1 MGEYG
6 MATLLEQLST
16 RVVVGDGDVA
26 AYLYGKGSPLGRSFE
41 GMCLTDPDLVRE
53 AHRAYLEAG
62 AELISTNS
70 FAANLSCL
78 KKHGLEEKANEINWK
93 AAKLALGEAKEH
105 RAWVAG
111 CVGPSGLIVAGRNGA
126 GATEV
131 EDVFRKQA
139 GALIDGG
146 VQAILLQSFA
156 DPAELELAIGAVRE
170 LHHLPVIA
178 MLSSGRE
185 GTLPEGKGW
194 EETARRLRRA
204 GADVVGVAPA
214 FGPSACPMLIR
225 RLSGGGENLLAAYP
239 DAGQPEYS
247 EGRYLYSNYPDYFAE
262 RMAELPA
269 LGVSLLGGG
278 SGVSPEHVRALKK
291 KAGSMA
297 VTRSPRTGAEPKR
310 EEIRFSVPDG
320 DEGRKKEESILERLK
335 KERVAIVE
343 LDSPRSLDMGPFL
356 KAADELVKAGATALT
371 LADNSL
377 AILRVANT
385 AAATLLRERLGV
397 TSVIHLA
404 CRDKNLIGLQSELM
418 GLAALGHRHVLALTG
433 DPSKFGDHP
442 GATSVYDVNSLG
454 LLDLIRQLNEGRN
467 SAGREVGKGAEFVV
481 GVAFNPN
488 SKNFDAQ
495 VKKLERKI
503 ERGAHFVMTQPV
515 YEKSMVQKMKA
526 ALSPLGIPVLVGV
539 MPVISA
545 RNAEFLHHEVPG
557 ISIPD
562 EVRAKIRSLPE
573 GPAQAEYGREVAAEL
588 AREVAQ
594 HFRGIY
600 LITPMVRSG
609 MTAPIVKE
617 FLKTQ

>member
-1 MGEYG
+1 
-6 MATLLEQLST
+6 MATLLEQIAS

-26 AYLYGKGSPLGRSFE
+26 GYLYAKGTPLGRSFE
-41 GMCLTDPDLVRE
+41 GLCLTDSDLVRE
-53 AHRAYLEAG
+53 SHRAYLEAG
-62 AELISTNS
+62 AELIATNS
-70 FAANLSCL
+70 FAANLSAL

-93 AAKLALGEAKEH
+93 AAKLALGEAKDH

-111 CVGPSGLIVAGRNGA
+111 RLGPSGLSSAERASQGA
-126 GATEV
+126 KITE
-131 EDVFRKQA
+131 DLFRKQA

-156 DPAELELAIGAVRE
+156 DPEELEVAIGAVRE

-178 MLSSGRE
+178 MLASGRE
-185 GTLPEGKGW
+185 GTLPGGKGW
-194 EETARRLRRA
+194 EETVRRLRQA
-204 GADVVGVAPA
+204 GAEVVGVAPA
-214 FGPSACPMLIR
+214 FGPSACPTLIR

-247 EGRYLYSNYPDYFAE
+247 EGRYLYSDYPDYFAE

-269 LGVSLLGGG
+269 LGVGLLGGG
-278 SGVSPEHVRALKK
+278 SGVTPDHIRALKK
-291 KAGSMA
+291 RAGSLRPERA
-297 VTRSPRTGAEPKR
+297 PRPGVEPKR
-310 EEIRFSVPDG
+310 EEIRVSVP
-320 DEGRKKEESILERLK
+320 EGGKERKREESILDRLK
-335 KERVAIVE
+335 RERVAIVE
-343 LDSPRSLDMGPFL
+343 LDSPRSLDMGPFF
-356 KAADELVKAGATALT
+356 KAAEELVKAGATALT

-385 AAATLLRERLGV
+385 AAAALLRERLGV

-467 SAGREVGKGAEFVV
+467 SAGREVGKGAEFVI

-515 YEKSMVQKMKA
+515 YEKAMIRKMKE
-526 ALSPLGIPVLVGV
+526 ALSPLGIPFLVGV

-562 EVRAKIRSLPE
+562 EVRAKIRALPE

-600 LITPMVRSG
+600 LITPMVRSA

-617 FLKTQ
+617 FLQTK

>member
-1 MGEYG
+1 
-6 MATLLEQLST
+6 
-16 RVVVGDGDVA
+16 VGDGSVA
-26 AYLYGKGSPLGRSFE
+26 AYLYAEGVPLGRSFE
-41 GMCLTDPDLVRE
+41 GLNLTEPERVAA
-53 AHRAYLEAG
+53 AHQAYLEAG
-62 AELISTNS
+62 AELIATNS
-70 FAANLSCL
+70 FAANRIALRR
-78 KKHGLEEKANEINWK
+78 HGLEDKANEINWK
-93 AAKLALGEAKEH
+93 AAKIALVEVGKSG
-105 RAWVAG
+105 AWVAG
-111 CVGPSGLIVAGRNGA
+111 CLGPSGLTSADRNGL
-126 GATEV
+126 GAKAV
-131 EDVFRKQA
+131 EELFRAHA

-146 VQAILLQSFA
+146 VQAVLLQAFG
-156 DPAELELAIGAVRE
+156 DPEELEIAIGAVRE
-170 LHHLPVIA
+170 LHHLPVVA
-178 MLSSGRE
+178 LLASGRE
-185 GTLPEGKGW
+185 GTLPEGRRW
-194 EETARRLRRA
+194 EETVRRLRGA
-204 GADVVGVAPA
+204 GAEVLGVAPA
-214 FGPSACPMLIR
+214 FGPSACSGVVR
-225 RLSGGGENLLAAYP
+225 RISAGPEKPLAAYP
-239 DAGQPEYS
+239 DAGQPEFS
-247 EGRYLYSNYPDYFAE
+247 EGRYLYANHPNYFAE

-278 SGVSPEHVRALKK
+278 SGVSPAHIRALKAK
-291 KAGSMA
+291 VSQLQPNMA
-297 VTRSPRTGAEPKR
+297 PREAEEPKR
-310 EEIRFSVPDG
+310 ERIQVSDRGGE
-320 DEGRKKEESILERLK
+320 RKREESILDRLNK
-335 KERVAIVE
+335 GRIAVVE
-343 LDSPRSLDMGPFL
+343 LDSPRGLDMGPFL
-356 KAADELVKAGATALT
+356 RAAEELVQAGATALT

-385 AAATLLRERLGV
+385 AAATLLRERLGT
-397 TSVIHLA
+397 TSLIHLA

-467 SAGREVGKGAEFVV
+467 SAGREVGPGAEFVV

-495 VKKLERKI
+495 VKKLERKM

-515 YEKSMVQKMKA
+515 YEKSMIRRLKE

-562 EVRAKIRSLPE
+562 AVREKIRSLPE

-609 MTAPIVKE
+609 MTAPIVRE
-617 FLKTQ
+617 FLKTA

>member
-1 MGEYG
+1 
-6 MATLLEQLST
+6 MANLLETLGA
-16 RVVVGDGDVA
+16 RVVVGDGSVA
-26 AYLYGKGSPLGRSFE
+26 AYLYAEGVPLGRSFE
-41 GMCLTDPDLVRE
+41 GLNLSEPERVTA

-62 AELISTNS
+62 AEVIATNS
-70 FAANLSCL
+70 FAANRIALRR
-78 KKHGLEEKANEINWK
+78 HGLEDKANEINWK
-93 AAKLALGEAKEH
+93 AAKLALGEVGKSG
-105 RAWVAG
+105 AWVAG
-111 CVGPSGLIVAGRNGA
+111 CLGPSGLTSADRNGL
-126 GATEV
+126 GAKVV
-131 EDVFRKQA
+131 EELFRAHA

-146 VQAILLQSFA
+146 VQAVLLQAFA
-156 DPAELELAIGAVRE
+156 DPEELEIAIGAVRE

-178 MLSSGRE
+178 LLASGRE
-185 GTLPEGKGW
+185 GTLPGGKGW
-194 EETARRLRRA
+194 EETVRKLREA
-204 GADVVGVAPA
+204 GAEVVGVAPA
-214 FGPSACPMLIR
+214 FGPSACTGVVRKISTGP
-225 RLSGGGENLLAAYP
+225 EKPLAAYP
-239 DAGQPEYS
+239 DAGQPEFS
-247 EGRYLYSNYPDYFAE
+247 EGRYLYANHPNYFAE
-262 RMAELPA
+262 RMAQLPG
-269 LGVSLLGGG
+269 LGVTLLGGG
-278 SGVSPEHVRALKK
+278 SGVSPAHIRALKAK
-291 KAGSMA
+291 VNQLKPNLA
-297 VTRSPRTGAEPKR
+297 VREAVEAKR
-310 EEIRFSVPDG
+310 EKIQVSDRSGE
-320 DEGRKKEESILERLK
+320 RKREESILDRLK
-335 KERVAIVE
+335 KERIAVVE
-343 LDSPRSLDMGPFL
+343 LDSPRGLDMGPFL
-356 KAADELVKAGATALT
+356 KAAEELVQAGATALT

-385 AAATLLRERLGV
+385 AAATLLREKLGT
-397 TSVIHLA
+397 TSLIHLA

-467 SAGREVGKGAEFVV
+467 SAGREVGPGAEFVV

-495 VKKLERKI
+495 VKKLERKM

-515 YEKSMVQKMKA
+515 YEKTMIRKLKE
-526 ALSPLGIPVLVGV
+526 ALNPLGIPVLVGV

-562 EVRAKIRSLPE
+562 AVREKIRSLPE
-573 GPAQAEYGREVAAEL
+573 GEAQADYGREVAAEL

-609 MTAPIVKE
+609 MTAPIVRE
-617 FLKTQ
+617 FLKTA

>member
-1 MGEYG
+1 
-6 MATLLEQLST
+6 MANLLESLGT
-16 RVVVGDGDVA
+16 RVVVGDGSVA
-26 AYLYGKGSPLGRSFE
+26 AYLYAEGVPLGRSFE
-41 GMCLTDPDLVRE
+41 GLNLSESDRVTE

-62 AELISTNS
+62 AEVIATNS
-70 FAANLSCL
+70 FAANRIALRR
-78 KKHGLEEKANEINWK
+78 HGLEEKANEINWK
-93 AAKLALGEAKEH
+93 AAKLALGEVGKSG
-105 RAWVAG
+105 AWVAG
-111 CVGPSGLIVAGRNGA
+111 CLGPSGLTSADRYGLGA
-126 GATEV
+126 KVV
-131 EDVFRKQA
+131 EELFRAHA

-146 VQAILLQSFA
+146 VQAVLLQAFA
-156 DPAELELAIGAVRE
+156 DPEELEIAIGAVRE

-178 MLSSGRE
+178 LLASGRE
-185 GTLPEGKGW
+185 GTLPGGKGW
-194 EETARRLRRA
+194 EETVRKLRGA
-204 GADVVGVAPA
+204 GAEVVGVAPA
-214 FGPSACPMLIR
+214 FGPSACTGVVRKISTGP
-225 RLSGGGENLLAAYP
+225 EKPLAAYP
-239 DAGQPEYS
+239 DAGQPEFS
-247 EGRYLYSNYPDYFAE
+247 EGRYLYANHPNYFAD
-262 RMAELPA
+262 RMAELPG
-269 LGVSLLGGG
+269 LGVTLLGGG
-278 SGVSPEHVRALKK
+278 SGVSPAHIRALKAK
-291 KAGSMA
+291 VNQLKPNLAA
-297 VTRSPRTGAEPKR
+297 REAAEPKR
-310 EEIRFSVPDG
+310 ERIQFSDRSG
-320 DEGRKKEESILERLK
+320 ERKREESILDRLK
-335 KERVAIVE
+335 KERIAVVE
-343 LDSPRSLDMGPFL
+343 LDSPRGLDMGPFL
-356 KAADELVKAGATALT
+356 KAAEELVQAGATALT

-385 AAATLLRERLGV
+385 AAATLLREKLGT
-397 TSVIHLA
+397 TSLIHLA

-467 SAGREVGKGAEFVV
+467 SAGREVGPGAEFVV

-495 VKKLERKI
+495 VKKLERKM

-515 YEKSMVQKMKA
+515 YEKTMIRKLKE
-526 ALSPLGIPVLVGV
+526 ALDPLGIPVLVGV

-562 EVRAKIRSLPE
+562 AVREKIRSLPE
-573 GPAQAEYGREVAAEL
+573 GQAQADYGREVAAEL

-609 MTAPIVKE
+609 MTAPIVRE
-617 FLKTQ
+617 FLKTA

>member
-1 MGEYG
+1 
-6 MATLLEQLST
+6 MATLLETISS

-26 AYLYGKGSPLGRSFE
+26 AYLYGKGTPLGRSFE
-41 GMCLTDPDLVRE
+41 ALCLTEPDLIRE

-62 AELISTNS
+62 AELIATNS
-70 FAANLSCL
+70 FAANFSALQ
-78 KKHGLEEKANEINWK
+78 KHGLEEKANEINWK
-93 AAKLALGEAKEH
+93 AAKLALGEAKDH
-105 RAWVAG
+105 QAWVAG
-111 CVGPSGLIVAGRNGA
+111 CIGPSGWTAAERNGA
-126 GATEV
+126 GAINIE
-131 EDVFRKQA
+131 EMFRKQA

-146 VQAILLQSFA
+146 VQAILLQAFT
-156 DPAELELAIGAVRE
+156 DPEELEVAIGVVRE

-178 MLSSGRE
+178 MLASGRE
-185 GTLPEGKGW
+185 GTLPGGKGW
-194 EETARRLRRA
+194 EETAGRLRQA
-204 GADVVGVAPA
+204 GAEVVGVAPA
-214 FGPSACPMLIR
+214 FGPSACPTLIR
-225 RLSGGGENLLAAYP
+225 RLTGGGDNLLAAYP

-278 SGVSPEHVRALKK
+278 SGVSPEHIRALKK
-291 KAGSMA
+291 KAASLKPA
-297 VTRSPRTGAEPKR
+297 RIPRAGAEPKR
-310 EEIRFSVPDG
+310 EEIRVSVRESG
-320 DEGRKKEESILERLK
+320 KVKREESILERLK
-335 KERVAIVE
+335 RERVAIVE

-356 KAADELVKAGATALT
+356 QAAEELVKAGATALT

-385 AAATLLRERLGV
+385 AAATLLRERLGI

-418 GLAALGHRHVLALTG
+418 GLATLGHRHVLALTG

-515 YEKSMVQKMKA
+515 YEKAMIRKMKE
-526 ALSPLGIPVLVGV
+526 ALAPLGIPVLVGV

-562 EVRAKIRSLPE
+562 EVRTRIRALPE

-617 FLKTQ
+617 FLQTK

>member
-1 MGEYG
+1 
-6 MATLLEQLST
+6 MANLLESLGT
-16 RVVVGDGDVA
+16 RVVVGDGSVA
-26 AYLYGKGSPLGRSFE
+26 AYLYAEGVPLGRSFE
-41 GMCLTDPDLVRE
+41 GLNLSESERVSA

-62 AELISTNS
+62 AEVIATNS
-70 FAANLSCL
+70 FAANRIALRR
-78 KKHGLEEKANEINWK
+78 HGLEDKANEINWK
-93 AAKLALGEAKEH
+93 AAKLALGEVGKSG
-105 RAWVAG
+105 AWVAG
-111 CVGPSGLIVAGRNGA
+111 CLGPSGLTSTDRNGL
-126 GATEV
+126 GSKVV
-131 EDVFRKQA
+131 EELFRAHA

-146 VQAILLQSFA
+146 VHAVLLQAFA
-156 DPAELELAIGAVRE
+156 DPEELEIAIGAVRE

-178 MLSSGRE
+178 LLASGRE
-185 GTLPEGKGW
+185 GTLPGGKGW
-194 EETARRLRRA
+194 EETVRKLREA
-204 GADVVGVAPA
+204 GAEVVGVAPA
-214 FGPSACPMLIR
+214 FGPSACTGVVRKVSTGP
-225 RLSGGGENLLAAYP
+225 EKPLAAYP
-239 DAGQPEYS
+239 DAGQPEFS
-247 EGRYLYSNYPDYFAE
+247 EGRYLYANHPNYFAE
-262 RMAELPA
+262 RMAELPG
-269 LGVSLLGGG
+269 LGVTLLGGG
-278 SGVSPEHVRALKK
+278 SGVSPAHIRALKAK
-291 KAGSMA
+291 VNQFKPNLA
-297 VTRSPRTGAEPKR
+297 VREAVEPKR
-310 EEIRFSVPDG
+310 ERIQVSDRSGE
-320 DEGRKKEESILERLK
+320 RKREESILDRLK
-335 KERVAIVE
+335 KERIAVVE
-343 LDSPRSLDMGPFL
+343 LDSPRGLDMGPFF
-356 KAADELVKAGATALT
+356 KAAEELVQAGATALT

-385 AAATLLRERLGV
+385 AAATLLREKLGT
-397 TSVIHLA
+397 TSLIHLA

-467 SAGREVGKGAEFVV
+467 SAGREVGPGAEFVV

-495 VKKLERKI
+495 VKKLERKM

-515 YEKSMVQKMKA
+515 YEKTMIRKLKE
-526 ALSPLGIPVLVGV
+526 ALDPLGIPVLVGV

-562 EVRAKIRSLPE
+562 AVREKIRSLPE
-573 GPAQAEYGREVAAEL
+573 GQAQADYGREVAAEL

-609 MTAPIVKE
+609 MTAPIVRE
-617 FLKTQ
+617 FLKTV

>member
-1 MGEYG
+1 
-6 MATLLEQLST
+6 MANLLETLGA
-16 RVVVGDGDVA
+16 RVVVGDGSVA
-26 AYLYGKGSPLGRSFE
+26 AYLYAEGVPLGRSFE
-41 GMCLTDPDLVRE
+41 GLNLSEPERVTT

-62 AELISTNS
+62 AEVIATNS
-70 FAANLSCL
+70 FAANRIALRR
-78 KKHGLEEKANEINWK
+78 HGLEDKANEINWK
-93 AAKLALGEAKEH
+93 AAKLALGEVGKSG
-105 RAWVAG
+105 AWVAG
-111 CVGPSGLIVAGRNGA
+111 CLGPSGLTSADRNGL
-126 GATEV
+126 GAKVV
-131 EDVFRKQA
+131 EELFRAHA

-146 VQAILLQSFA
+146 VQAVLLQAFA
-156 DPAELELAIGAVRE
+156 DPEELEIAIGAVRE

-178 MLSSGRE
+178 LLASGRE
-185 GTLPEGKGW
+185 GTLPGGKGW
-194 EETARRLRRA
+194 EETVRKLRGA
-204 GADVVGVAPA
+204 GAEVVGVAPA
-214 FGPSACPMLIR
+214 FGPSACTGVVRKISTGP
-225 RLSGGGENLLAAYP
+225 EKPLAAYP
-239 DAGQPEYS
+239 DAGQPEFS
-247 EGRYLYSNYPDYFAE
+247 EGRYLYANHPNYFAE
-262 RMAELPA
+262 RMAQLPG
-269 LGVSLLGGG
+269 LGVTLLGGG
-278 SGVSPEHVRALKK
+278 SGVSPAHIRALKAK
-291 KAGSMA
+291 VNQLKPNLA
-297 VTRSPRTGAEPKR
+297 VREAVEAKR
-310 EEIRFSVPDG
+310 EKIQVSDRSGE
-320 DEGRKKEESILERLK
+320 RKREESILDRLK
-335 KERVAIVE
+335 KERIAVVE
-343 LDSPRSLDMGPFL
+343 LDSPRGLDMGPFL
-356 KAADELVKAGATALT
+356 KAAEELVQAGATALT

-385 AAATLLRERLGV
+385 AAATLLREKLGT
-397 TSVIHLA
+397 TSLIHLA

-467 SAGREVGKGAEFVV
+467 SAGREVGPGAEFVV

-495 VKKLERKI
+495 VKKLERKM

-515 YEKSMVQKMKA
+515 YEKTMIRKLKE
-526 ALSPLGIPVLVGV
+526 ALNPLGIPVLVGV

-562 EVRAKIRSLPE
+562 AVREKIRSLPE
-573 GPAQAEYGREVAAEL
+573 GQAQADYGREVAAEL

-609 MTAPIVKE
+609 MTAPIVRE
-617 FLKTQ
+617 FLKTA

>member
-1 MGEYG
+1 
-6 MATLLEQLST
+6 MANLLESLGT
-16 RVVVGDGDVA
+16 RVVVGDGSVA
-26 AYLYGKGSPLGRSFE
+26 AYLYAEGVPLGRSFE
-41 GMCLTDPDLVRE
+41 GLNLSEPERVTA

-62 AELISTNS
+62 AEVIATNS
-70 FAANLSCL
+70 FAANRIALRR
-78 KKHGLEEKANEINWK
+78 HGLEDKANEINWK
-93 AAKLALGEAKEH
+93 AAKLALGEVGKSG
-105 RAWVAG
+105 AWVAG
-111 CVGPSGLIVAGRNGA
+111 CLGPSGLTSADRNGL
-126 GATEV
+126 GVKVV
-131 EDVFRKQA
+131 EELFRAHA

-146 VQAILLQSFA
+146 VQAVLLQAFA
-156 DPAELELAIGAVRE
+156 DPEELEIAIGAVRE

-178 MLSSGRE
+178 LLASGRE
-185 GTLPEGKGW
+185 GTLPGGKGW
-194 EETARRLRRA
+194 EETVRKLREA
-204 GADVVGVAPA
+204 GAEVVGVAPA
-214 FGPSACPMLIR
+214 FGPSACTGVVRKISTGP
-225 RLSGGGENLLAAYP
+225 EKPLAAYP
-239 DAGQPEYS
+239 DAGQPEFS
-247 EGRYLYSNYPDYFAE
+247 EGRYLYANHPNYFAE
-262 RMAELPA
+262 RMAQLPG
-269 LGVSLLGGG
+269 LGVTLLGGG
-278 SGVSPEHVRALKK
+278 SGVSPAHIRALKAK
-291 KAGSMA
+291 VNQLKPNLA
-297 VTRSPRTGAEPKR
+297 VREAVEAKR
-310 EEIRFSVPDG
+310 EKIQVSDRSGE
-320 DEGRKKEESILERLK
+320 RKREESILDRLK
-335 KERVAIVE
+335 KERIAVVE
-343 LDSPRSLDMGPFL
+343 LDSPRGLDMGPFL
-356 KAADELVKAGATALT
+356 KAAEELVQAGATALT

-385 AAATLLRERLGV
+385 AAATLLREKLGT
-397 TSVIHLA
+397 TSLIHLA

-467 SAGREVGKGAEFVV
+467 SAGREVGPGAEFVV

-495 VKKLERKI
+495 VKKLERKM

-515 YEKSMVQKMKA
+515 YEKTMIRKLKEG
-526 ALSPLGIPVLVGV
+526 LDPLGIPVLVGV

-562 EVRAKIRSLPE
+562 AVREKIRSLPE
-573 GPAQAEYGREVAAEL
+573 GQAQADYGREVAAEL

-609 MTAPIVKE
+609 MTAPIVRE
-617 FLKTQ
+617 FLKTA

>member
-1 MGEYG
+1 
-6 MATLLEQLST
+6 MATLLENISS
-16 RVVVGDGDVA
+16 RVVVGDGDVG

-41 GMCLTDPDLVRE
+41 ALCLTEPDLIRE

-62 AELISTNS
+62 AELIATNS
-70 FAANLSCL
+70 FAANFFALQ
-78 KKHGLEEKANEINWK
+78 KHGLEEKANEINWK
-93 AAKLALGEAKEH
+93 AAKLALGEAKDH
-105 RAWVAG
+105 QAWVAG
-111 CVGPSGLIVAGRNGA
+111 CIGPSGRTTAERNGA
-126 GATEV
+126 GAIHI
-131 EDVFRKQA
+131 EDIFRKQA

-146 VQAILLQSFA
+146 VQAILLQAFT
-156 DPAELELAIGAVRE
+156 DPEELEVAIGAVRE

-178 MLSSGRE
+178 MLASGRE
-185 GTLPEGKGW
+185 GTLPGGKSW
-194 EETARRLRRA
+194 EETARRLRQA
-204 GADVVGVAPA
+204 GAEVVGVAPA
-214 FGPSACPMLIR
+214 FGPSACPTLLR
-225 RLSGGGENLLAAYP
+225 RLASGGENLLAAYP

-278 SGVSPEHVRALKK
+278 SGVSPDHIRALKK
-291 KAGSMA
+291 KAA
-297 VTRSPRTGAEPKR
+297 TLVLAKAPRAGAEPKR
-310 EEIRFSVPDG
+310 EEIRISAPDQG
-320 DEGRKKEESILERLK
+320 KKKAEESILDRLK

-356 KAADELVKAGATALT
+356 QAAEELVKAGATALT

-418 GLAALGHRHVLALTG
+418 GLATLGHRHVLALTG

-454 LLDLIRQLNEGRN
+454 LIDLIRQLNEGRN
-467 SAGREVGKGAEFVV
+467 SAGREVGKGAEFVI

-515 YEKSMVQKMKA
+515 YEKAMIRKMKE
-526 ALSPLGIPVLVGV
+526 ALAPLGIPVLVGV

-562 EVRAKIRSLPE
+562 EVRAHIRSLPE
-573 GPAQAEYGREVAAEL
+573 GPAQAEYGRKVAAEL

-609 MTAPIVKE
+609 MTAPIVKD
-617 FLKTQ
+617 FLQTK